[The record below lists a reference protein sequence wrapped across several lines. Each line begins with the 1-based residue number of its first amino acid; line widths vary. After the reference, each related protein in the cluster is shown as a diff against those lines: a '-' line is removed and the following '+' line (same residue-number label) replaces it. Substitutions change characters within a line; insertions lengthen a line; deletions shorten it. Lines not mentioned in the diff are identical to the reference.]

1 MKKLLSILAGVF
13 LTTSLFAQKPTL
25 LFYCGI
31 TMVKPMLK
39 ISKIIEKKY
48 NCKIDILQGGSAD
61 LYKSLKYAQKG
72 DLYLPGSASY
82 RKKHLKDGLL
92 LDKVYVGYNQAAI
105 FVQKGNPLHIK
116 SLDRLLDENVATMLC
131 DPQSGSIGKQ
141 TKKVLIAYKG
151 KQFYEDAFDMTLE
164 VGTDSRNINTDLRG
178 KTVDMAVNWRAT
190 GHFDDNKK
198 YIDIIDIDEKY
209 APKQKLE
216 INLLKFSQHPKIAK
230 AFMKYASSSKG
241 QQIMKEYGF
250 IK

>member
-1 MKKLLSILAGVF
+1 
-13 LTTSLFAQKPTL
+13 
-25 LFYCGI
+25 
-31 TMVKPMLK
+31 MLK

-48 NCKIDILQGGSAD
+48 NCKINILQGGSGD

-82 RKKHLKDGLL
+82 RKKHLKEGLL

-116 SLDRLLDENVATMLC
+116 SLDRLLDDKVATMLC
-131 DPQSGSIGKQ
+131 DPKSGSIGKQ

-151 KQFYEDAFDMTLE
+151 EQFYEDAFDRTLE
-164 VGTDSRNINTDLRG
+164 VGTDSRNINSALRE
-178 KTVDMAVNWRAT
+178 KIVDMAVNWRAS
-190 GHFDDNKK
+190 GYFDDNKK
-198 YIDIIDIDEKY
+198 YIDIIDINEKY
-209 APKQKLE
+209 APKKKLE

-230 AFMKYASSSKG
+230 AFMKYASSLKG
-241 QQIMKEYGF
+241 QQIMREYGF